1 MSFSLDFKIKNY
13 TQIWQFLTLLFNSVE
28 IRPENWFLR
37 SSHTL
42 GFIAQCWIRL
52 DFLSQFN
59 TTYHEH
65 FILSIFF

>member
-1 MSFSLDFKIKNY
+1 MSFSLDFKIKNN

-42 GFIAQCWIRL
+42 GLIAHCWIRL
-52 DFLSQFN
+52 DILSQFN
-59 TTYHEH
+59 
-65 FILSIFF
+65 LS